1 MASIPDV
8 DLKPSSSTASAEPS
22 SSSSANDQT
31 EAPKTEIP
39 NETEPKATTEQSAG
53 TQETP
58 AIPSTSQANEND
70 GQVASSGQDEND
82 NKTVQGVKACEDRD
96 YRKYF
101 KMLQFGVP
109 APAVKMKMAN
119 DGRNPDIL
127 E

>member
-8 DLKPSSSTASAEPS
+8 DLKPSSSSVEPS

-39 NETEPKATTEQSAG
+39 NETEPKIATDQSADA
-53 TQETP
+53 QETP
-58 AIPSTSQANEND
+58 ALPSTSQTNEND
-70 GQVASSGQDEND
+70 GQVPSSGHDEND
-82 NKTVQGVKACEDRD
+82 NNTVQGVKACEDRD

-119 DGRNPDIL
+119 DGRDPDIL

>member
-8 DLKPSSSTASAEPS
+8 DLKPSPSSTEPS
-22 SSSSANDQT
+22 PSSTANDQT

-39 NETEPKATTEQSAG
+39 NETESKIATDQSASA
-53 TQETP
+53 QEAP

-70 GQVASSGQDEND
+70 SQVPPSGHDEND
-82 NKTVQGVKACEDRD
+82 NKTVNGVKACEDKD

-119 DGRNPDIL
+119 DGRDPDIL